1 MIENLLFSG
10 NIWLIIGLV
19 LAIIE
24 LTSGTLI
31 FFLPMGVSGLITGTL
46 LKLQESESISVLI
59 NDWTAA
65 LIFWAFLSLLLSLM
79 LNLLVKKKDTVK
91 DVNDY

>member
-31 FFLPMGVSGLITGTL
+31 FFLPMGVSCLITGTL

>member
-1 MIENLLFSG
+1 MIESILFSG

-46 LKLQESESISVLI
+46 LKLQENESMSALI

-65 LIFWAFLSLLLSLM
+65 LIFWAVLSLILSLM
-79 LNLLVKKKDTVK
+79 LNLLVKKKDNVK

>member
-10 NIWLIIGLV
+10 NIWLIVGLV